1 MGAAEI
7 TGWLLGL
14 GYTYASARK
23 RVRLLSPADEVFL
36 AGQARSIVSSAR
48 LSPGQANGKWRNLT
62 PYTVHVPGGNMG
74 YPAFW
79 VRDAVMMLDSG
90 LIALREVEDW
100 IRLISSVIRD
110 RDWQVRPGVVVPAF
124 SVPDHINFDGK

>member
-1 MGAAEI
+1 MDAAEI
-7 TGWLLGL
+7 TGWLLGF
-14 GYTYASARK
+14 GYTYAAARK
-23 RVRLLSPADEVFL
+23 RVRLLSQADEDFL

-48 LSPGQANGKWRNLT
+48 LSPGQANGQWRNLT

-90 LIALREVEDW
+90 LIAVRELEDW
-100 IRLISSVIRD
+100 IRLRWVS
-110 RDWQVRPGVVVPAF
+110 A
-124 SVPDHINFDGK
+124 